1 MAICVRDVEEA
12 RAFYVD
18 KLGFTIAPRPDS
30 LGPGIWLDGNGAQ
43 VHLMEMQD
51 AVPAIQHFAI
61 RVSDLDAAATDL
73 VQAGVKVDRID
84 HIPGAGR
91 QAFLHDPSGNFIEL
105 NQPDT

>member
-1 MAICVRDVEEA
+1 MRDVDEA
-12 RAFYVD
+12 RDFYVD
-18 KLGFTIAPRPDS
+18 KLGFSVAPRPDN

-43 VHLMEMQD
+43 VHLMEVQE

-61 RVSDLDAAATDL
+61 RVSDLDAAADDL
-73 VQAGVKVDRID
+73 EHSGVEVARID